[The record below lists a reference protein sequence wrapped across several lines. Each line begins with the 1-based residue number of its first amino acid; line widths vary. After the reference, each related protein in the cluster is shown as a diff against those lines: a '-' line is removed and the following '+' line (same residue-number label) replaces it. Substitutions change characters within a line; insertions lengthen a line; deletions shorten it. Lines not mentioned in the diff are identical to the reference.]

1 MRIRM
6 RSWFLFLLVLGLVST
21 GFAQKREMLRT
32 VRGTVIGPDGKPL
45 PEAVVHLK
53 NRRTGSV
60 LTVLTDAA
68 GAYDFSG
75 IPMKIDYELYVEY
88 KDLKSVVKKFS
99 GLDRRSRITLDFDL
113 RPQEKETEKPAEKPA
128 PPSAQVSL

>member
-1 MRIRM
+1 MSLRV
-6 RSWFLFLLVLGLVST
+6 RSGLVALLVLGLV
-21 GFAQKREMLRT
+21 GAAFAQKRETLRT

-45 PEAVVHLK
+45 PEAMVHLK
-53 NRRTGSV
+53 NRKTGSL
-60 LTVLTDAA
+60 LTVVTDAE

-99 GLDRRSRITLDFDL
+99 GLDRRTRITLNFDL
-113 RPQEKETEKPAEKPA
+113 QPQEKETEKPVEKPA
-128 PPSAQVSL
+128 PTAPPVR

>member
-1 MRIRM
+1 MSLRVRN
-6 RSWFLFLLVLGLVST
+6 WLLVFLVLGLVST
-21 GFAQKREMLRT
+21 GLAQKPEPLRT

-53 NRRTGSV
+53 NRKTGSV

-75 IPMKIDYELYVEY
+75 LPMKIDYEIYVEY

-99 GLDRRSRITLDFDL
+99 GLDRRTRITLNFDL
-113 RPQEKETEKPAEKPA
+113 RPQEKETEKPAAKPA
-128 PPSAQVSL
+128 LPPRA